1 MNIFKSTTL
10 TWWQLGLLKW
20 AVLAIGIAVGAEWAE
35 VFTPYTLVLVVAGLV
50 VSLYLALVWA
60 KHK

>member
-20 AVLAIGIAVGAEWAE
+20 AVLAIGIAVGAEWADIFAPFI
-35 VFTPYTLVLVVAGLV
+35 VVLVVAGLL
-50 VSLYLALVWA
+50 VSLYLAVVWA
-60 KHK
+60 KNK